1 MFEEGMYS
9 EPGRPNVPLDVI
21 NSIVHNIFLSK
32 FCFLVGQPNF
42 IIHHAPLINQVEVY
56 NTIGLT

>member
-42 IIHHAPLINQVEVY
+42 IYTSCTPNQSGGSV
-56 NTIGLT
+56 